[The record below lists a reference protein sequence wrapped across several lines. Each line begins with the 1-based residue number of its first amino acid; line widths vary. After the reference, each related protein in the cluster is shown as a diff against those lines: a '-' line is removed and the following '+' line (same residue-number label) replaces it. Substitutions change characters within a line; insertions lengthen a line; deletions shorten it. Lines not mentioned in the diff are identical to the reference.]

1 MTIKI
6 WNKFYLGFL
15 RHYMDI
21 FYELDLFIFKLTFKR
36 LMAGKLTE
44 EKGNE
49 RFICIWKNIA
59 ILYALFE
66 ISTLNMHQIIIYN
79 NNFND
84 NDNSNALMILCA
96 YS

>member
-1 MTIKI
+1 MEQKSKLLIRICLQLDIKYCLYLSKIYQVNFQIILENIQKSSMTIKL

-49 RFICIWKNIA
+49 RFIFGK
-59 ILYALFE
+59 
-66 ISTLNMHQIIIYN
+66 T
-79 NNFND
+79 
-84 NDNSNALMILCA
+84 
-96 YS
+96 